1 MTGLKL
7 LSVGMIV
14 AAALASPVTARERHA
29 VPRSVADNAYA
40 AAPGARSVRPPAAAP
55 TANVESA
62 FSRFAL
68 LQAGHA
74 GCSCP
79 RTSTSNPAPQSW
91 QEYS

>member
-40 AAPGARSVRPPAAAP
+40 AAPGARSVGKGGCERAPRVGAYATQPWRKPPC
-55 TANVESA
+55 E
-62 FSRFAL
+62 
-68 LQAGHA
+68 
-74 GCSCP
+74 
-79 RTSTSNPAPQSW
+79 PAQG
-91 QEYS
+91 Y